1 MADIACACCPKNC
14 THVRCQAVRL
24 LAAFRPVI
32 TVAVGFLR
40 VTLDQFFAQV
50 PDLQLEDWSQ

>member
-1 MADIACACCPKNC
+1 
-14 THVRCQAVRL
+14 VRL
-24 LAAFRPVI
+24 LAAFRPLI